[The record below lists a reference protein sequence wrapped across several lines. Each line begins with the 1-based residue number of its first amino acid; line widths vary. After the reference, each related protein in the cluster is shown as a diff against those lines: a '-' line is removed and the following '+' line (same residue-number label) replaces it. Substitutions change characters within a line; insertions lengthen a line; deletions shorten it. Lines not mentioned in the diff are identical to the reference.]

1 MRELRKDIQGLRALA
16 VLSVIVYHFNSDY
29 IPSGFAGVD
38 VFFVISG
45 FLMTSIIYK
54 GISTKT
60 FSLIRFYISRAKRI
74 APSLCVVV
82 LVLLVFGY
90 IFLDPMTFQQ
100 VGNHSLSSMLF
111 YSNYTYLGE
120 SGYFDQSSKEK
131 FLLHTWSLSVEWQFY
146 IIYPMLIIG
155 LKKVLLRKDFRIAIV
170 ILMLVSLAACLL
182 ITYKNPSY
190 SYFMIATRAWEM
202 MMGGVICLYP
212 ISTSEKVRRALEF
225 IGIGLIFLSF
235 FLFSESTPWPG
246 FSALAPTIGASLVI
260 LANVKKSVIGSKP
273 FQMVGQISYSMYL
286 VHWVIL
292 VAFKKMY
299 LDDSVFVYLVIV
311 VASSAALYFFIEKRR
326 SFGWHFLIIYLV
338 AIFLS
343 YFVSINGV
351 SSRLG
356 SAKEFMV
363 DSATYR
369 LQNEGYAG
377 VANSKNPIYFNSSEK
392 DFDFILIGSS
402 HARHYYHYI
411 MASNHKVVSLALD
424 GCDSTRNYFSKSV
437 GDICSKRYALTID
450 FIKKHPGKKVIW
462 ATVWNEPTNKRDSGF
477 NNSGDNSGS
486 KWLLEISAF
495 ASDIAGTKSSV
506 YLVGDTPGT
515 KKLMFECLAKNSLPI
530 NRMMNSAGCEIFEAK
545 VDKPVNKFLLEATK
559 GHENFHFIDAR
570 DALCKGQQCKVIVD
584 GKPVYTDYGH
594 LSKTGSNIV
603 GTFIFNLIK

>member
-16 VLSVIVYHFNSDY
+16 VLSVVLYHFNSEY

-82 LVLLVFGY
+82 LALLLFGY
-90 IFLDPMTFQQ
+90 IFIDPMTFQHI
-100 VGNHSLSSMLF
+100 GNHSFSSMLF

-146 IIYPMLIIG
+146 LIYPILIIG
-155 LKKVLLRKDFRIAIV
+155 IKRLLPNKDFRIAIV
-170 ILMLVSLAACLL
+170 ILMLASLAACLIL
-182 ITYKNPSY
+182 TYKNPSY

-202 MMGGVICLYP
+202 MMGGVVCIYP
-212 ISTSEKVRRALEF
+212 LSSSEKVRRSMELTGIALVV
-225 IGIGLIFLSF
+225 LSF

-246 FSALAPTIGASLVI
+246 FSAITPTIGAALVI
-260 LANVKKSVIGSKP
+260 LANVKKSAIGSKP
-273 FQMVGQISYSMYL
+273 FQIIGQISYSMYL

-299 LDDSVFVYLVIV
+299 LDDSIFVYLTIV
-311 VASSAALYFFIEKRR
+311 AASSAALYLFIERR
-326 SFGWHFLIIYLV
+326 RNFGWPSLVVYLV
-338 AIFLS
+338 AIGLS

-351 SSRLG
+351 NSRLG

-369 LQNEGYAG
+369 LQNEGYSG
-377 VANSKNPIYFNSSEK
+377 VANSKEPIYFNSSEK

-411 MASNHKVVSLALD
+411 MESNHKVASLALD

-450 FIKKHPGKKVIW
+450 FIKKHPGKNVIW
-462 ATVWNEPTNKRDSGF
+462 ATVWNEPSNKRDSGF
-477 NNSGDNSGS
+477 NDSGEDSGS
-486 KWLLEISAF
+486 KWIREISFF
-495 ASDIAGTKSSV
+495 ASDIAGTKSNI
-506 YLVGDTPGT
+506 YLIGDTPGT

-530 NRMMNSAGCEIFEAK
+530 NRLLNSAGCEISERK
-545 VDKPVNKFLLEATK
+545 VDKPINRALEYSASK
-559 GHENFHFIDAR
+559 HQNMRFIDAQ
-570 DALCKGQQCKVIVD
+570 DALCQGNECNVIVG

-603 GTFIFNLIK
+603 GNYIFKSIK